1 MFYSEAGWVGMI
13 TFLAAYYLVS
23 SKKLDSS
30 GVAYNVM
37 NILGAA
43 AIAYSLL
50 PLQAWSTIALES
62 CFMLIGTKTIVAKL
76 RAK

>member
-1 MFYSEAGWVGMI
+1 MFYTQVGWIGMI
-13 TFLAAYYLVS
+13 LFLVAYYLVS

-43 AIAYSLL
+43 TIAYSLI
-50 PLQAWSTIALES
+50 PVQAWPTIALES
-62 CFMLIGTKTIVAKL
+62 CFMVIGAQAIYKKL
-76 RAK
+76 CK